1 MDTPTLNTDLNSIL
15 IKQQNHIIMIYQNL
29 CEENDKGI
37 DLLEEKIKNLENELE
52 IYKKNQTQNK
62 ILNSKKDTIIP

>member
-37 DLLEEKIKNLENELE
+37 ALLEEKIKNLENELE